1 MAPRAVEWA
10 VTSGKWQRLHRGIIV
25 MRSGDVDWLTL
36 AGAAL
41 LVCGPEAAL
50 CGPSAAVIHR
60 LLPIPSASG
69 RPGSPIE
76 PIHVVVS
83 SRRRPRP
90 HRGVLVTHS
99 DAPRII
105 ELWPWRTAYETTVV
119 DLLADG
125 SPDAMTALLA
135 TALRGRKTTVG
146 RLRAEAEGRQRLRNR
161 RLVRDL
167 LTEAST
173 GSRSRWS
180 VASSTTSCAATA
192 FPSVLD
198 SGWWRR
204 WATRATSVG
213 STGRS
218 RHTAL
223 SSSWTAP
230 STTMALPWSRT
241 GTRAIP
247 WRDMA
252 GCCCVSDGWTARA
265 MSVPAPRKSPSPWN
279 RGAGAVHSA
288 RAVPP
293 ARPSDG
299 DLRRAE
305 QTRTGLARP
314 DSGSRNETHAPAWVS
329 FPVKGSSTGP

>member
-1 MAPRAVEWA
+1 MITEVTGPTASPRRDRV
-10 VTSGKWQRLHRGIIV
+10 
-25 MRSGDVDWLTL
+25 
-36 AGAAL
+36 
-41 LVCGPEAAL
+41 
-50 CGPSAAVIHR
+50 
-60 LLPIPSASG
+60 
-69 RPGSPIE
+69 PGQ
-76 PIHVVVS
+76 V
-83 SRRRPRP
+83 RR
-90 HRGVLVTHS
+90 
-99 DAPRII
+99 A
-105 ELWPWRTAYETTVV
+105 AYETTVV

-173 GSRSRWS
+173 GSRARWS